1 MKYCKKYPTDKV
13 LPDENNKCSLCG
25 GDCTGDKQ
33 ITGYVVTIQF
43 NGEPEPISG
52 YIIKVGSFEE
62 ETETEQEKIDDQNIF
77 FYIDSPEHI
86 EDLKKEGAEDF
97 VVLSAEPIY
106 N

>member
-1 MKYCKKYPTDKV
+1 MQYCKKYPTDKV
-13 LPDENNKCSLCG
+13 MPDENNKCSLCG
-25 GDCTGDKQ
+25 GDCTEDEQ
-33 ITGYVVTIQF
+33 ITGYTVTIQF
-43 NGEPEPISG
+43 NDEPEPISG
-52 YIIKVGSFEE
+52 YIIKVGSFDE
-62 ETETEQEKIDDQNIF
+62 ETATEQEKIDDQNVF